1 MSYNKN
7 IIKGILLQIQTALEQ
22 IQVWNSEILSTDGYT
37 DTPEGMKTLAATSM
51 LLESIGEGFK
61 KIDNKT
67 QGTLLVLRPEI
78 PWKDVMGMRNH
89 IAHGY
94 FDIDADII
102 FDVVKNHLSPLY
114 AAVRFLIEE
123 VKVSI

>member
-1 MSYNKN
+1 MSYNKT

-22 IQVWNSEILSTDGYT
+22 LQAWNSDISSSNDYT
-37 DTPEGMKTLAATSM
+37 DSPDGMKTLAATSM

-102 FDVVKNHLSPLY
+102 FDVVKNHLAPLND
-114 AAVRFLIEE
+114 AVQFLIEE
-123 VKVSI
+123 LA

>member
-1 MSYNKN
+1 MSYNKT

-22 IQVWNSEILSTDGYT
+22 LQAWNSDISSSNDYT
-37 DTPEGMKTLAATSM
+37 DSPDGMKTLAATSM

-102 FDVVKNHLSPLY
+102 FDVVKNHLAPLND
-114 AAVRFLIEE
+114 AVHFLIEE
-123 VKVSI
+123 LA

>member
-1 MSYNKN
+1 MGCMSYNKA

-22 IQVWNSEILSTDGYT
+22 LQAWNSDISSSNDYT
-37 DTPEGMKTLAATSM
+37 DSPDGMKTLAATSM

-102 FDVVKNHLSPLY
+102 FDVVKNHLAPLND
-114 AAVRFLIEE
+114 AVQFLIEE
-123 VKVSI
+123 LA

>member
-1 MSYNKN
+1 
-7 IIKGILLQIQTALEQ
+7 
-22 IQVWNSEILSTDGYT
+22 
-37 DTPEGMKTLAATSM
+37 M
-51 LLESIGEGFK
+51 LLESIGEGFR

-114 AAVRFLIEE
+114 AAVQFLIKQME
-123 VKVSI
+123 

>member
-1 MSYNKN
+1 MGCTSYNKT

-22 IQVWNSEILSTDGYT
+22 LQAWNSDISSSNDYT
-37 DTPEGMKTLAATSM
+37 DSPDGMKTLAATSM

-102 FDVVKNHLSPLY
+102 FDVVKNHLAPLY
-114 AAVRFLIEE
+114 DAVQFLIKQME
-123 VKVSI
+123 

>member
-1 MSYNKN
+1 MSYNKA

-22 IQVWNSEILSTDGYT
+22 IQVWNSEILSTDDYT

-67 QGTLLVLRPEI
+67 QGSLLVLRPEI

-102 FDVVKNHLSPLY
+102 FDVVKNHLSSLDD
-114 AAVRFLIEE
+114 AVRFLVIQME
-123 VKVSI
+123 

>member
-1 MSYNKN
+1 MGCMSYNKT

-22 IQVWNSEILSTDGYT
+22 LQAWNSDISSSNDYT
-37 DTPEGMKTLAATSM
+37 DSPDGMKTLAATSM

-102 FDVVKNHLSPLY
+102 FDVVKNHLSSLDD
-114 AAVRFLIEE
+114 AVRFLVIQME
-123 VKVSI
+123 

>member
-1 MSYNKN
+1 MSYNKT

-22 IQVWNSEILSTDGYT
+22 LQAWNSDISSSNDYT
-37 DTPEGMKTLAATSM
+37 ASPDGMKTLAATSM

-114 AAVRFLIEE
+114 AAVQFLIKQME
-123 VKVSI
+123 

>member
-1 MSYNKN
+1 MSYNKI

-22 IQVWNSEILSTDGYT
+22 IQMWNSEILSTDGYT

-51 LLESIGEGFK
+51 LLKSIGESFK
-61 KIDNKT
+61 KIENKT

-102 FDVVKNHLSPLY
+102 FDVVKNHLSALDT
-114 AAVRFLIEE
+114 AVRFLITQME
-123 VKVSI
+123 

>member
-1 MSYNKN
+1 
-7 IIKGILLQIQTALEQ
+7 
-22 IQVWNSEILSTDGYT
+22 
-37 DTPEGMKTLAATSM
+37 M

-102 FDVVKNHLSPLY
+102 FDVVKNHLSSLDD
-114 AAVRFLIEE
+114 AVRFLVIQME
-123 VKVSI
+123 

>member
-1 MSYNKN
+1 MGCMSYNKT

-22 IQVWNSEILSTDGYT
+22 LQAWNSDISSSNDYT
-37 DTPEGMKTLAATSM
+37 DSPDGMKTLAATSM

-102 FDVVKNHLSPLY
+102 FDVVKNHLPPLY
-114 AAVRFLIEE
+114 AAVQFLIEE
-123 VKVSI
+123 LA

>member
-1 MSYNKN
+1 
-7 IIKGILLQIQTALEQ
+7 
-22 IQVWNSEILSTDGYT
+22 
-37 DTPEGMKTLAATSM
+37 M

-102 FDVVKNHLSPLY
+102 FDVVKNHLAPLY
-114 AAVRFLIEE
+114 DAVQFLIKQME
-123 VKVSI
+123 

>member
-1 MSYNKN
+1 MSYNKA
-7 IIKGILLQIQTALEQ
+7 IIHGILQQILSALTQIQE
-22 IQVWNSEILSTDGYT
+22 WNREIASADNYT
-37 DTPEGMKTLAATSM
+37 GSPEGMKTLAATSM

-67 QGTLLVLRPEI
+67 QGSLLVLRPEI
-78 PWKDVMGMRNH
+78 PWTDIMGMRNH

-102 FDVVKNHLSPLY
+102 FDVVKNHLSSLEK
-114 AAVRFLIEE
+114 AIQVLIQQTEE
-123 VKVSI
+123 